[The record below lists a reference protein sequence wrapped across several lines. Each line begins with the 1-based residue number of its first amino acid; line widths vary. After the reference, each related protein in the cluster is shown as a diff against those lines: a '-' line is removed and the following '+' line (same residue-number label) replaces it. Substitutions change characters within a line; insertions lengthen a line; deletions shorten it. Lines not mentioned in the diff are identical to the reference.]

1 MCLSLGAPLP
11 DLLSPITLDGWR
23 LTIGCNTPSSTLLRH
38 PPMVMNSWVPILV
51 GDAAHAALLLDMG
64 TQEPKVTEYLP
75 IDRQGG
81 NMGSPGTR
89 LLTSQEAVMAAQ
101 LGVPEAA
108 PMTQGRHLLV
118 APKVP
123 DVVGVRH
130 LAPDAGDEQYPAC
143 HPALGAISPL
153 LLLREETC
161 QITCVQGDHT
171 PLNHWLLEQ
180 GSTMIIRID
189 LAIGA
194 IGVTIALMLA
204 LIALPED
211 VQDHRYLHRYLHLA
225 LLGQI
230 GSMQVIQMTTFA
242 LIMVIR

>member
-101 LGVPEAA
+101 LGVPEAV

-123 DVVGVRH
+123 DAVGVRH
-130 LAPDAGDEQYPAC
+130 LAPDAGDEQDPAC
-143 HPALGAISPL
+143 HPALVAMRPL
-153 LLLREETC
+153 LQVGWVIPFLSISWASKLGYPNAMRVSLTLLC
-161 QITCVQGDHT
+161 
-171 PLNHWLLEQ
+171 LK
-180 GSTMIIRID
+180 
-189 LAIGA
+189 
-194 IGVTIALMLA
+194 
-204 LIALPED
+204 
-211 VQDHRYLHRYLHLA
+211 
-225 LLGQI
+225 I
-230 GSMQVIQMTTFA
+230 GSPCCWVSSESISWMS
-242 LIMVIR
+242 

>member
-153 LLLREETC
+153 LLL
-161 QITCVQGDHT
+161 
-171 PLNHWLLEQ
+171 Q